1 MKYRDMFAAV
11 CERITRAIVAGN
23 SLENVHAENPTGE
36 YDAEWGNG
44 FLKPKK
50 FVELV
55 YTGIAN

>member
-1 MKYRDMFAAV
+1 MLAAV
-11 CERITRAIVAGN
+11 GERIARAIVAGN

-36 YDAEWGNG
+36 YDAWWGNG
-44 FLKPKK
+44 ILKPKK